1 MKQLHRALVAVL
13 ILTVR
18 ALAAGDQDLIASA
31 QAIAKRIGK
40 VFDPNKVSIT
50 DLPFGKTVWAD
61 TYSVSFKSD
70 GSLYSY
76 ALLNPE
82 LDARGEFRPDD
93 FYRDRATNWIAALSE
108 TQSPRSVMA
117 TRRSNQTVMVTYSD
131 RPNGYEAYGGNTT
144 TVELL
149 KSGELMS
156 FRCRDGFTYAA
167 PDIKIT
173 VADAARVAQSALREH
188 ANLLS
193 DHGRAVLD
201 DLAAL
206 EGVANL
212 VYCRANSGLGA
223 TVPNSDRAGQP
234 LTLKYQFNVGGSYV
248 LVDTKT
254 GHLCGGGIAK
264 GISAPTGPARI
275 EATDAAGAWGLG
287 AGVVAC
293 SALTAGLRQLLS
305 RR

>member
-117 TRRSNQTVMVTYSD
+117 TRRSNHTFMVTYSD
-131 RPNGYEAYGGNTT
+131 RPNG
-144 TVELL
+144 
-149 KSGELMS
+149 
-156 FRCRDGFTYAA
+156 
-167 PDIKIT
+167 
-173 VADAARVAQSALREH
+173 
-188 ANLLS
+188 
-193 DHGRAVLD
+193 
-201 DLAAL
+201 
-206 EGVANL
+206 
-212 VYCRANSGLGA
+212 
-223 TVPNSDRAGQP
+223 
-234 LTLKYQFNVGGSYV
+234 
-248 LVDTKT
+248 
-254 GHLCGGGIAK
+254 
-264 GISAPTGPARI
+264 
-275 EATDAAGAWGLG
+275 
-287 AGVVAC
+287 
-293 SALTAGLRQLLS
+293 
-305 RR
+305 